1 MLSASFAQASLG
13 RRVQEVPS
21 WFSWAIAQAGQSRC
35 VSVEGIELHYLSWSQ
50 HNSDKPVLLFV
61 HGLRAHAHW
70 WDCIAPFFAEHYRV
84 VALDLSGMGDSGH
97 RSDYPFQVAAADI
110 IGFIESTGLGPVIAV
125 GHSYGGAR
133 VLRACADRP
142 DLFQRLIILD
152 ALVVYPEDIPPFDPV
167 KRSPRRYY
175 PDREAA
181 LGRYRLL
188 PEQPG
193 ALPYI
198 VDHIAR
204 HSLAEHEQGFCWKFD
219 PMLPSG
225 VAYEETAA
233 SLLPRVQRPVDFIYG
248 EHSAIVS
255 KAMAERVVAGL
266 PDGRGPF
273 GIPGAYHHMMI
284 DQPLALI
291 ALIRGLLANGA
302 KYE

>member
-1 MLSASFAQASLG
+1 MLSASFAQAALG
-13 RRVQEVPS
+13 CRAEEVPS
-21 WFSWAIAQAGQSRC
+21 WFSRAIAQAGQSNF
-35 VSVEGIELHYLSWSQ
+35 VSVKGVELHYLSWSPL
-50 HNSDKPVLLFV
+50 NSDKPVLLFV

-97 RSDYPFQVAAADI
+97 RSEYPFQIAAADI
-110 IGFIESTGLGPVIAV
+110 VGFIEQAGLGPVVAI

-167 KRSPRRYY
+167 KPAQRRFY
-175 PDREAA
+175 PDQATA
-181 LGRYRLL
+181 LGRYRLM
-188 PEQPG
+188 PEQPA
-193 ALPYI
+193 ALSYI

-204 HSLAEHEQGFCWKFD
+204 HSLVEHEQGLSWKFD

-225 VAYEETAA
+225 VAQEEMAA
-233 SLLPRVQRPVDFIYG
+233 TLLPRVSRPVDFVYG

-255 KAMAERVVAGL
+255 RAMAERIVSDL
-266 PDGRGPF
+266 PNGRGP
-273 GIPGAYHHMMI
+273 ISMPDAHHHMMI

-291 ALIRGLLANGA
+291 ALLRGLLANGA
-302 KYE
+302 KNE